1 MAAGSVDYIPLT
13 MWLMGSL
20 SPLADDSD
28 HGKRDR
34 AREEEEEGV
43 GGIIGCRSQHKR
55 GTRRP
60 EVRYNLGYNGESR
73 VGGNVTLGAP
83 AATPSAH
90 FQGRG

>member
-34 AREEEEEGV
+34 AREEGGVSSAVDHNTKGEPEG
-43 GGIIGCRSQHKR
+43 QK
-55 GTRRP
+55 
-60 EVRYNLGYNGESR
+60 
-73 VGGNVTLGAP
+73 
-83 AATPSAH
+83 
-90 FQGRG
+90 